1 MSISEKIYL
10 LRTKNNLTQE
20 DLANKLSVSH
30 QSVQKW
36 ENGLSLPTLDKLI
49 TIATIFNV
57 SMDYLCERVD
67 DQDNSGRADKEFIPD
82 YGKMHSW
89 ESYSKS
95 LEIEYRELFDEGKDV
110 ENLKDVFLN
119 SENAS

>member
-36 ENGLSLPTLDKLI
+36 KEL
-49 TIATIFNV
+49 FF
-57 SMDYLCERVD
+57 M
-67 DQDNSGRADKEFIPD
+67 NSGIACPWC
-82 YGKMHSW
+82 G
-89 ESYSKS
+89 S
-95 LEIEYRELFDEGKDV
+95 LSTV
-110 ENLKDVFLN
+110 EVLSIK
-119 SENAS
+119 

>member
-36 ENGLSLPTLDKLI
+36 ENGLSLSALPLL
-49 TIATIFNV
+49 
-57 SMDYLCERVD
+57 S
-67 DQDNSGRADKEFIPD
+67 
-82 YGKMHSW
+82 
-89 ESYSKS
+89 
-95 LEIEYRELFDEGKDV
+95 
-110 ENLKDVFLN
+110 
-119 SENAS
+119 

>member
-57 SMDYLCERVD
+57 SMD
-67 DQDNSGRADKEFIPD
+67 
-82 YGKMHSW
+82 
-89 ESYSKS
+89 
-95 LEIEYRELFDEGKDV
+95 
-110 ENLKDVFLN
+110 LKCL
-119 SENAS
+119 SIK